1 MKSAIYR
8 KTWFWLMIISVQ
20 ITIIIWLHLAEE
32 NTLEE
37 TLRTEVL
44 WVAIGSIGTLVSV
57 IVAACSVRTTE
68 ETKIKQETYN
78 AYRKFKNDA
87 YDQENRIENYD
98 ISDILKRYD
107 EIREK
112 EKNIDTKENQQES
125 MLEEQAEEKQVKEY
139 WTDIKKYLI
148 NVEYIATCAN
158 AGVFDMQTIY
168 NMGGPYMI
176 RQYDRLL
183 PIIYYKRAQE
193 RSDGVYEEF
202 EKIVKS
208 LRKIDADRR

>member
-8 KTWFWLMIISVQ
+8 KTWFWLMTISVQ
-20 ITIIIWLHLAEE
+20 LTVIIWLHLAEG
-32 NTLEE
+32 NTLKE

-57 IVAACSVRTTE
+57 IVAAFSVRTTE
-68 ETKIKQETYN
+68 KTKIKQETYN

-87 YDQENRIENYD
+87 YDQENRIEDYD

-112 EKNIDTKENQQES
+112 EKNIDTKENRQES
-125 MLEEQAEEKQVKEY
+125 VLEEQAEEKQVKEY
-139 WTDIKKYLI
+139 WTEIKKYLI

-158 AGVFDMQTIY
+158 AGVFDIQTIY

-202 EKIVKS
+202 EKMVKS
-208 LRKIDADRR
+208 LRKIDAGRK